1 MTIKDIKFMNGEGY
15 LLKEMPLSLEEC
27 ESQMKEIDY
36 DHFMMHIAATEMK
49 PVLKKLS
56 FRQSYM
62 LFIALCLILA
72 RFQPRQ
78 HC

>member
-27 ESQMKEIDY
+27 ESQMKKIDY
-36 DHFMMHIAATEMK
+36 DHFYDAYRSHRDEAGVEKTQ
-49 PVLKKLS
+49 
-56 FRQSYM
+56 FRLSYM

-78 HC
+78 NC